1 MKELIVSW
9 SGGKD
14 SAFALEQ
21 LIHHKEY
28 KVKGLLSSTSLENE
42 RLPIH
47 EVTRELIHTQA
58 EALGFQLYEVQLP
71 AMSSNEKYELEMA
84 QQFMDLKR
92 NGIHA
97 IAYADLYLE
106 DIKEYRDGLLQR
118 SGMCGIYPIWK
129 KDTAAVANQFVEE
142 GFEAVVTTVDT
153 EKLSEEYVG
162 RKFTKEFLS
171 SLPGNVDPC
180 GENGE
185 FHTFVYNGPIFNK
198 KVEFTIGETFRTF
211 EGRFVHCDLN
221 K

>member
-14 SAFALEQ
+14 SAFALQQ
-21 LIHHKEY
+21 LINNKEY
-28 KVKGLLSSTSLENE
+28 KVRGLLSSTSLESE

-47 EVTRELIHTQA
+47 EVTRQLIYTQA
-58 EALGFQLYEVQLP
+58 EALGFPLYEVQLP
-71 AMSSNEKYELEMA
+71 SMISNEKYELEMA
-84 QQFMDLKR
+84 RQFTDLKS

-106 DIKEYRDGLLQR
+106 DIKEYRDRLLQR
-118 SGMCGIYPIWK
+118 SGMCGIYPLWK
-129 KDTAAVANQFVEE
+129 KDTAAVANQFLEK

-153 EKLSEEYVG
+153 EKLPEECVG

-171 SLPGNVDPC
+171 SLPANVDPC

-198 KVEFTIGETFRTF
+198 KVEFTIGEIFRTF
-211 EGRFVHCDLN
+211 KGRFVHCDLN